1 MDDSNKGKGLIY
13 ANTKIKASLYPFYAN
28 TGWYPLRSSYPLLIK
43 IFDFKSK
50 LLIKSKILS
59 SLLWFLHVISFPF
72 FVLRIQRRDNGFAR
86 SMRSF
91 LCPFPCKNQRI
102 EGTQKTSHTSC
113 EALLLKSSILIS
125 KVGIPSLVFARI
137 FSWFYVFKQRL
148 VKIFDKAH

>member
-28 TGWYPLRSSYPLLIK
+28 TGWYPLRSSYPLLR
-43 IFDFKSK
+43 K

-59 SLLWFLHVISFPF
+59 SHCPFFGFCTYLF
-72 FVLRIQRRDNGFAR
+72 FVLRIQTRDNGLLKSKILKR

-125 KVGIPSLVFARI
+125 KVGIPCF
-137 FSWFYVFKQRL
+137 
-148 VKIFDKAH
+148 